1 MATVLPIDFIA
12 DVVCPWCYIGW
23 RRLDRALALRP
34 EVEARVRWRPFM
46 LAPELPEEGMDRA
59 TYYAER
65 FPDRDRARTM
75 GEALQA
81 EAALDGLT
89 LRLSDI
95 PRSPN
100 TNAAHRLIRGA
111 GGADRQDEGGCGGGD
126 ASLLHRPA
134 RYRRPGGAGRHRRGR
149 RARPAAGARAL
160 GPGRGQARDG
170 ARLPDRGASGRHR
183 RAVHCLRRCA
193 GGRRSGVGRATGRG
207 DRPGGAGTSPSGRG
221 VYAASGVA

>member
-100 TNAAHRLIRGA
+100 TNAAHRLIRWA
-111 GGADRQDEGGCGGGD
+111 GGADRQDEAVEAVMQAYFTDLRDIGDPEVLADIGAAVGLDGCWC
-126 ASLLHRPA
+126 SSSWR
-134 RYRRPGGAGRHRRGR
+134 
-149 RARPAAGARAL
+149 GARTS
-160 GPGRGQARDG
+160 ARWG
-170 ARLPDRGASGRHR
+170 A
-183 RAVHCLRRCA
+183 
-193 GGRRSGVGRATGRG
+193 T
-207 DRPGGAGTSPSGRG
+207 T
-221 VYAASGVA
+221 